1 MTTEIHDAT
10 INLSIVSHTN
20 IGKTTLARTLLNRD
34 IGEIADRAH
43 VTVTADPY
51 PLIDVPS
58 GARLILWDTP
68 GFGNSVNLAKRLEAR
83 SNPLGW
89 FLGEVWDRVAN
100 KSQWLNQKALLHV
113 RDITDVVLY
122 LVNAAQLPEAAPYVA
137 AEMKILKWIGKPVIV
152 LLNQMG
158 EPKPS
163 REERLEVQRWKDAL
177 KGCDIVKDVLA
188 MDAFARCWV
197 QEFALF
203 ESIGKALPPV
213 YEKPYAE
220 LKAAWRE
227 HRKKAFYQS
236 AEAVSAF
243 INARVSDEA
252 QVEDISLLD
261 RVRLFGKSVGLFKNA
276 DMTGDPAKKA
286 QTELVHRAEDDFNT
300 LARELLAV
308 NGLTG
313 QVEPKELFGR
323 LKASWHQASAGKEA
337 KAGLAGAIGAGTAGG
352 LSADLMTGGL
362 TLGTGALIGA
372 ILGAAGAVGA
382 VHMYS
387 RKKEQNGVTAAWSHA
402 ALEGFMLQ
410 SVLLYLAVAHFG
422 RGRGN
427 WTESEYPPAWKET
440 VEKVLKNHQAE
451 DKHLP
456 IMVQPVLE
464 ETLKTLYPGIVL

>member
-1 MTTEIHDAT
+1 M
-10 INLSIVSHTN
+10 
-20 IGKTTLARTLLNRD
+20 
-34 IGEIADRAH
+34 
-43 VTVTADPY
+43 
-51 PLIDVPS
+51 
-58 GARLILWDTP
+58 
-68 GFGNSVNLAKRLEAR
+68 
-83 SNPLGW
+83 
-89 FLGEVWDRVAN
+89 
-100 KSQWLNQKALLHV
+100 
-113 RDITDVVLY
+113 
-122 LVNAAQLPEAAPYVA
+122 
-137 AEMKILKWIGKPVIV
+137 
-152 LLNQMG
+152 
-158 EPKPS
+158 
-163 REERLEVQRWKDAL
+163 
-177 KGCDIVKDVLA
+177 
-188 MDAFARCWV
+188 
-197 QEFALF
+197 
-203 ESIGKALPPV
+203 
-213 YEKPYAE
+213 
-220 LKAAWRE
+220 
-227 HRKKAFYQS
+227 
-236 AEAVSAF
+236 
-243 INARVSDEA
+243 
-252 QVEDISLLD
+252 
-261 RVRLFGKSVGLFKNA
+261 
-276 DMTGDPAKKA
+276 
-286 QTELVHRAEDDFNT
+286 
-300 LARELLAV
+300 AV

-337 KAGLAGAIGAGTAGG
+337 KAGLAGAIGAGAAGG

-402 ALEGFMLQ
+402 ALEDFMLQ

>member
-220 LKAAWRE
+220 LKAAGASTAKRPFTKV
-227 HRKKAFYQS
+227 RK
-236 AEAVSAF
+236 
-243 INARVSDEA
+243 
-252 QVEDISLLD
+252 
-261 RVRLFGKSVGLFKNA
+261 
-276 DMTGDPAKKA
+276 P
-286 QTELVHRAEDDFNT
+286 
-300 LARELLAV
+300 
-308 NGLTG
+308 
-313 QVEPKELFGR
+313 
-323 LKASWHQASAGKEA
+323 
-337 KAGLAGAIGAGTAGG
+337 
-352 LSADLMTGGL
+352 
-362 TLGTGALIGA
+362 
-372 ILGAAGAVGA
+372 
-382 VHMYS
+382 
-387 RKKEQNGVTAAWSHA
+387 
-402 ALEGFMLQ
+402 
-410 SVLLYLAVAHFG
+410 
-422 RGRGN
+422 
-427 WTESEYPPAWKET
+427 
-440 VEKVLKNHQAE
+440 
-451 DKHLP
+451 
-456 IMVQPVLE
+456 
-464 ETLKTLYPGIVL
+464 